1 MNSHNKLRGLCIK
14 STPLGESDRLI
25 TVLSDEQGIIRL
37 AAPGARKPKSSLSS
51 ATPLTLLDFQIVG
64 RKSLKK
70 VSQLKIIK
78 SYSKV
83 GSSIQCLAAAQAITE
98 LTYLLIGSSDTQ
110 SNYLSTVLVHLERIS
125 EFKFYDKNEYI
136 LLAMS
141 IQSLIHLLAIGGLS
155 LPLHYCCKTGKQ
167 INPPVGNWEWSC
179 YFIPNEGFSITD
191 DNRSLLKMNASEI
204 ALMQRLF
211 FPELPIKKNG
221 ELLGPEKVWLRIL
234 KIVSNWIP
242 AQLGKELSSLKILK
256 EFYE

>member
-14 STPLGESDRLI
+14 STPLGENDRLI

-70 VSQLKIIK
+70 VSQAKIIK

-83 GSSIQCLAAAQAITE
+83 GSSIESLAAAQAITE

-110 SNYLSTVLVHLERIS
+110 SNYLSTVLIHLERI
-125 EFKFYDKNEYI
+125 NEYKLCHKNDFI

-141 IQSLIHLLAIGGLS
+141 IQSLVHLLAIGGLS

-167 INPPVGNWEWSC
+167 INPPIGNWEWSC

-211 FPELPIKKNG
+211 FPELPIKKDG
-221 ELLGPEKVWLRIL
+221 ELLGPEKVWIRIL
-234 KIVSNWIP
+234 QVVSNWIP
-242 AQLGKELSSLKILK
+242 AQLGKELSSLKILR
-256 EFYE
+256 EFYK

>member
-1 MNSHNKLRGLCIK
+1 MIVQNKLRGLCIK
-14 STPLGESDRLI
+14 ATPLGESDRLI
-25 TVLSDEQGIIRL
+25 TVLSDEEGIIRL

-51 ATPLTLLDFQIVG
+51 ATPMTLLDFQIVG

-78 SYSKV
+78 SYTKV
-83 GSSIQCLAAAQAITE
+83 GSSIECLAASQAITE

-110 SNYLSTVLVHLERIS
+110 SNYLSTVLIHLERIS
-125 EFKFYDKNEYI
+125 EYKLAKNNDYI

-167 INPPVGNWEWSC
+167 INPPIGNWEWSC
-179 YFIPNEGFSITD
+179 YFIPNEGFSIAD

-211 FPELPIKKNG
+211 FPELPIKKDG
-221 ELLGPEKVWLRIL
+221 ELLGPEKVWLKIL
-234 KIVSNWIP
+234 KVVSNWIP
-242 AQLGKELSSLKILK
+242 AQLGKELSSLKILR